1 MNYTPQLPVAFDV
14 GGFILAGGAS
24 SRMGRDKALLPVGDN
39 FLLAYLVGILGS
51 ISQQVL
57 VVGPAGRY
65 ESLGFNI
72 IEDKRLDCG
81 PLAGIETA
89 LSNSNFDWNLILACD
104 LPNIDRDWLLTL
116 CIAAHSAMPTVNCIA
131 TGLSIA
137 EPNPLLAI
145 WHKNALPTVRNFLD
159 TGKFRVR
166 SLLKSLETQILIPP
180 DPRIL
185 ANWNRPEDILEDSG
199 EGKANRGC

>member
-1 MNYTPQLPVAFDV
+1 MNYTPHPSVPFEV

-24 SRMGRDKALLPVGDN
+24 SRMGCDKALLPIGNN
-39 FLLAYLVGILGS
+39 FLLAYLVEILNS
-51 ISQQVL
+51 ISPQVL
-57 VVGPAGRY
+57 VVGPADRY

-72 IEDKRLDCG
+72 IEDKRSNCG

-89 LSNSNFDWNLILACD
+89 LSNSKLDWNLILACD
-104 LPNIDRDWLLTL
+104 LPYIDRDWLLTL
-116 CIAAHSAMPTVNCIA
+116 CIAAHSAAPSVSCIV

-159 TGKFRVR
+159 TGKFRIR
-166 SLLKSLETQILIPP
+166 SVLKSLETQILIPP

-185 ANWNRPEDILEDSG
+185 ANWNCPEDICKDSG